1 MDFSVIFDFL
11 ASFALGNP
19 KLAGFCAIAYMIGMG
34 AKILREAVEKF
45 ILSTP
50 SKSDD
55 LAFEKAKEN
64 PIVKIV
70 FQVLDFL
77 FRLKKPES
85 K

>member
-1 MDFSVIFDFL
+1 MDLTVIFDFL

-19 KLAGFCAIAYMIGMG
+19 KFAGFCAIAYIIGMG
-34 AKILREAVEKF
+34 AKILREAIEKF
-45 ILSTP
+45 ILASP

-55 LAFEKAKEN
+55 AAYAKAQAN
-64 PIVKIV
+64 PVVKIV
-70 FQVLDFL
+70 FQILDLL